1 MNFQEYLTDKRSGAS
16 KIKLGSIPTTS
27 KVLNSEDQVPQK
39 RPASQM
45 LSLSPEGSPEPES
58 SKFSKSSKPSKPGSA
73 SKPLPDSSKPANPSP
88 ATKQFK
94 LNQSSKS
101 MTSSKPATDL
111 KKFIKS
117 SSPEGSSRAQ
127 NNAKPDTIK
136 TVQFQSRM
144 MPIASDSDTEAG
156 GTGSPKTYL
165 VKPSEILT
173 NYKKKPTTY
182 KFQPKIP
189 DNLKDIRKHSDH
201 KPRGGAKVMGTK
213 VVKKPVKVVAGP
225 LTGQTFV
232 ITGILRGYDRDELT
246 EILRKYGA
254 KVTGSVSGR
263 TTCLVHGQKLED
275 GRHYSEGNKYKRAKE
290 LNTTI
295 MDETELEEMVEHL
308 MGGGK
313 TNGNENDPSHKP
325 VKEEDSNIEPVIK
338 FDHLWIEKYKPKQL
352 KEIIGNVQAVEK
364 LVKWLQDWESV
375 IYGGLR
381 KDIRP
386 VRHGRFDAQLNV
398 NAVAALIS
406 GPPGV
411 GKTTAARLVSLGL
424 NYKITELNASDARSR
439 KAILEP
445 LMSCSKSSCLTESA
459 QVVRSIL
466 IMDEVDGMCAGDRG
480 GIGALVHII
489 KNTRIPIICICNDRM
504 SPKMKSIANHSYDIR
519 FAKPN
524 KQQVTSRM
532 MNILKKEGVSADI
545 TSIEQIVDASGCD
558 VRQTLMILEMWA
570 RQSQVVTPATSKFG
584 LKMMMKDPLSM
595 IGHFDAAT
603 KLLNRK
609 EMKPLRHKDKVDLF
623 FIDFDMI
630 PLIIHENYLSA
641 MTNEVNQLKRV
652 TLAADS
658 LSFADKINSFMR
670 RRKEWSLLGQY
681 AQASAIEP
689 GLRSG
694 NGMPFPKF
702 PEWFGKF
709 SMQKKNERM
718 LREVRNITAGLISGD
733 NESILRDY
741 IPTLHKLIITPL
753 KSGKIEETVK
763 IMHRY
768 NINPDLLRENLIQL
782 QFGSTTYEEEFKSI
796 PSKDKATA
804 AKMYNQMFKSSIE
817 KVKKKR
823 EKEFRDK
830 LDPDIDDAD
839 QNAAEDSDES
849 DMLIE
854 VKPKSKKK
862 KR

>member
-1 MNFQEYLTDKRSGAS
+1 MNFSEYLASKRSGS
-16 KIKLGSIPTTS
+16 NQIKLSSIPTTS
-27 KVLNSEDQVPQK
+27 KVLQLDGPKQSK
-39 RPASQM
+39 RS
-45 LSLSPEGSPEPES
+45 
-58 SKFSKSSKPSKPGSA
+58 
-73 SKPLPDSSKPANPSP
+73 PSP
-88 ATKQFK
+88 AALPSKQ
-94 LNQSSKS
+94 
-101 MTSSKPATDL
+101 L
-111 KKFIKS
+111 KKPS
-117 SSPEGSSRAQ
+117 LPT
-127 NNAKPDTIK
+127 KPD
-136 TVQFQSRM
+136 QPSNPPRLLE
-144 MPIASDSDTEAG
+144 IASDSEPECSKS
-156 GTGSPKTYL
+156 SPKTHL

-201 KPRGGAKVMGTK
+201 KPKGGSKVVGTK
-213 VVKKPVKVVAGP
+213 VVKKPVKVIHGP

-232 ITGILRGYDRDELT
+232 ITGLLKGYERDELT
-246 EILRKYGA
+246 ELLRKYGG
-254 KVTGSVSGR
+254 KVTGSVSGK
-263 TTCLVHGQKLED
+263 TTCLIHGQKLED
-275 GRHYSEGNKYKRAKE
+275 GRHYSEGNKFKKAKD
-290 LNTTI
+290 LNTAI
-295 MDETELEEMVEHL
+295 IDEGELEEMIEFL
-308 MGGGK
+308 MGGNK
-313 TNGNENDPSHKP
+313 N
-325 VKEEDSNIEPVIK
+325 KEEVQKNVAENKDELVLEPVIK
-338 FDHLWIEKYKPKQL
+338 FDYLWVEKYKPKQL

-386 VRHGRFDAQLNV
+386 VRHGRFEAQLNV
-398 NAVAALIS
+398 NAVAALVS

-489 KNTRIPIICICNDRM
+489 KNTKIPIICICNDRM

-519 FAKPN
+519 FVKPN
-524 KQQVTSRM
+524 KHQVTTRM

-545 TSIEQIVDASGCD
+545 NSVEQIVDASGCD
-558 VRQTLMILEMWA
+558 VRQTLTILEMWA
-570 RQSQVVTPATSKFG
+570 RQSQVVTPAASKFG

-595 IGHFDAAT
+595 IGHFDAAS
-603 KLLNRK
+603 KLLNK
-609 EMKPLRHKDKVDLF
+609 NEMKGLKYREKVDLF

-641 MTNEVNQLKRV
+641 MTNEVNQLRRV
-652 TLAADS
+652 SLAADS
-658 LSFADKINSFMR
+658 VSFGDRINYFMR
-670 RRKEWSLLGQY
+670 RNKEWSLLSQY

-689 GLRSG
+689 GIRSG
-694 NGMPFPKF
+694 NGMPFPRF
-702 PEWFGKF
+702 PEWFGKN
-709 SMQKKNERM
+709 SIQRRNERM
-718 LREVRNITAGLISGD
+718 LRQVRNVTAGLISGD

-741 IPTLHKLIITPL
+741 IPTLYRMVINPL
-753 KSGKIEETVK
+753 KHSKIEETVK

-768 NINPDLLRENLIQL
+768 NIHPEILRENLVQL
-782 QFGSTTYEEEFKSI
+782 QFGSTTFEEEFKNI
-796 PSKDKATA
+796 PSKDKAIV
-804 AKMYNQMFKSSIE
+804 AKMYNAMFKSSIE

-830 LDPDIDDAD
+830 LDPDLEDAD
-839 QNAAEDSDES
+839 QVIQEDDSEES
-849 DMLIE
+849 DILIQ
-854 VKPKSKKK
+854 VKPKNRKK

>member
-1 MNFQEYLTDKRSGAS
+1 MNFQDYLTSKRSGS
-16 KIKLGSIPTTS
+16 DQIKLSSIPTTS
-27 KVLNSEDQVPQK
+27 KVMYLEDLPQK
-39 RPASQM
+39 RPPSNILSQ
-45 LSLSPEGSPEPES
+45 SPDRPPDLK
-58 SKFSKSSKPSKPGSA
+58 SKN
-73 SKPLPDSSKPANPSP
+73 SKPAKSTSQEQQKDSKQPKKPKQVKEP
-88 ATKQFK
+88 AQGV
-94 LNQSSKS
+94 
-101 MTSSKPATDL
+101 TDL

-117 SSPEGSSRAQ
+117 SSPSS
-127 NNAKPDTIK
+127 KPDQTK
-136 TVQFQSRM
+136 PVQPQM
-144 MPIASDSDTEAG
+144 MPIASDSEEEVDRSS
-156 GTGSPKTYL
+156 SPKTFL
-165 VKPSEILT
+165 VKPSELLS
-173 NYKKKPTTY
+173 NYKKKPPAY
-182 KFQPKIP
+182 KFQPKLP
-189 DNLKDIRKHSDH
+189 DNLKDVKKHGEQ
-201 KPRGGAKVMGTK
+201 KPRGGARVLGTK
-213 VVKKPVKVVAGP
+213 VVKKQVKVVNGP
-225 LTGQTFV
+225 LTNQTFV
-232 ITGILRGYDRDELT
+232 ITGLLRGYDREELT
-246 EILRKYGA
+246 ELLRKFGA
-254 KVTGSVSGR
+254 KVTGSVSGK
-263 TTCLVHGQKLED
+263 TSCLIHGQKLED

-290 LNTTI
+290 LNTII
-295 MDETELEEMVEHL
+295 MDEAELEEMIEHL
-308 MGGGK
+308 MGGRGDK
-313 TNGNENDPSHKP
+313 GDGINKADGGEKSDKL
-325 VKEEDSNIEPVIK
+325 VKQEDLAVETVIH
-338 FDHLWIEKYKPKQL
+338 FNTLWVEKYKPKQL

-445 LMSCSKSSCLTESA
+445 LMSCSKSACLTENA

-489 KNTRIPIICICNDRM
+489 KHTRIPIICICNDRM

-519 FAKPN
+519 FVKPN

-532 MNILKKEGVSADI
+532 MTILKKEGVSTELA
-545 TSIEQIVDASGCD
+545 SVEQIVDASGCD
-558 VRQTLMILEMWA
+558 VRQTLTILEMWA
-570 RQSQVVTPATSKFG
+570 RQSQVVTPAASKFG

-595 IGHFDAAT
+595 IGHFDAASR
-603 KLLNRK
+603 LLNK
-609 EMKPLRHKDKVDLF
+609 NEMKKLRHREKIDLF

-652 TLAADS
+652 SLAADS
-658 LSFADKINSFMR
+658 ISFADTINLFMR
-670 RRKEWSLLGQY
+670 RRKEWSLLAQYGQS
-681 AQASAIEP
+681 SAIEP
-689 GLRSG
+689 GIRSG
-694 NGMPFPKF
+694 NGMPFPRF

-741 IPTLHKLIITPL
+741 IPTLYKMIVSPL
-753 KSGKIEETVK
+753 KKGNLDETVR

-768 NINPDLLRENLIQL
+768 NINPEILKENLIQL
-782 QFGSTTYEEEFKSI
+782 QFGSTTYIEDFKSI
-796 PSKDKATA
+796 ASKDKLVTA
-804 AKMYNQMFKSSIE
+804 RMYNTLFKSSIE
-817 KVKKKR
+817 KIKKKR
-823 EKEFRDK
+823 EKEFREK
-830 LDPDIDDAD
+830 LDPDLDDPD
-839 QNAAEDSDES
+839 EIIGEESEES
-849 DMLIE
+849 DLLIQ
-854 VKPKSKKK
+854 VKPKTKKK